1 MKLNVNEVIKDM
13 DGKAIET
20 PKAIKDGKV
29 VEVEKLTVKKIL
41 MEALLQT
48 AEQDR
53 NMDGVVKFERY
64 LLAQKINSGGI
75 VELTVE
81 QAATIKKR
89 VGEICTP
96 LVVGYIWNRMETKD
110 KGK

>member
-1 MKLNVNEVIKDM
+1 MKLNVNEVIKGM

-20 PKAIKDGKV
+20 PKTFKDGKV
-29 VEVEKLTVKKIL
+29 ETVEPLTIKKIL
-41 MEALLQT
+41 LEALLQT
-48 AEQDR
+48 GE
-53 NMDGVVKFERY
+53 MDKNVSGIEKFERY
-64 LLAQKINSGGI
+64 ALASLINKGGNI
-75 VELTVE
+75 ELTVE

-96 LVVGYIWNRMETKD
+96 LVVGYIWNVMEAKD